1 MTTPTT
7 PTTFH
12 KVLVYMTSTAL
23 DGKSN
28 RSSASED
35 VTQWFKQ
42 SDQDFYSYAAHQ
54 IEENLRCIISVR
66 DSYVTITV
74 KAFDEDDRVV
84 ASASGTALKK
94 SHSFAQVVAKKFGK
108 EPATCP

>member
-1 MTTPTT
+1 M
-7 PTTFH
+7 
-12 KVLVYMTSTAL
+12 
-23 DGKSN
+23 
-28 RSSASED
+28 
-35 VTQWFKQ
+35 
-42 SDQDFYSYAAHQ
+42 
-54 IEENLRCIISVR
+54 
-66 DSYVTITV
+66 TITV